1 MKSIV
6 LKENLRQGL
15 QIGER
20 ISGKSVSL
28 PILSNILL
36 RGIKNILEISATNL
50 EFAIVYQILS
60 KNTGE
65 WQAVVSAKTLSQLIG
80 TIAGDQIII
89 QSQEKGLVVEGQ
101 NNKATLRVLPGEEF
115 PVIPSI
121 QDKTEQG
128 EVATDA
134 LCEALDRVS
143 GIASL
148 GATRPEI
155 SGVLFSFSQ
164 KECRLAATD
173 SFRLGESVIGLQK
186 KGPDAS
192 FILPQRACREIIATF
207 GGRPGVVRITT
218 SPTQAEFE
226 HVSQEDASQPQIRL
240 ISRLI
245 DGEYPN
251 YQEIIPRTF
260 QTKVR
265 AKRTEFLNNL
275 RTAAI
280 FANRINEV
288 KISIDPKK
296 KGVEFRSQSPDLG
309 ENVSFM
315 AAAVEGTPQQT
326 SFSWRFLS
334 DGLTPIKDDV
344 VEFSLSGEDGPAV
357 LKGAKEEDYL
367 YVVMPLKT

>member
-6 LKENLRQGL
+6 LKENLKQGL
-15 QIGER
+15 QTGER
-20 ISGKSVSL
+20 ISGKSASL

-60 KNTGE
+60 KNIGE

-80 TIAGDQIII
+80 TITGDQVTL
-89 QSQEKGLVVEGQ
+89 QSQEKGLIVEGGG
-101 NNKATLRVLPGEEF
+101 NKATLRVLPGEEF

-121 QDKTEQG
+121 QNKIEQG
-128 EVATDA
+128 EVVTNA
-134 LCEALDRVS
+134 LCEALNRVS
-143 GIASL
+143 NIASL
-148 GATRPEI
+148 TAMRPEI

-173 SFRLGESVIGLQK
+173 SFRLGECVIDLRK

-192 FILPQRACREIIATF
+192 FILPQRASREIVATF
-207 GGRPGVVRITT
+207 GGKAGVLRITT
-218 SPTQAEFE
+218 SPTQVEFE
-226 HVSQEDASQPQIRL
+226 HVLQEDASQPQIRL

-251 YQEIIPRTF
+251 YQEIIPQTF
-260 QTKVR
+260 QVKVR
-265 AKRTEFLNNL
+265 AKRTEFLNHL
-275 RTAAI
+275 RAAAI

-288 KISIDPKK
+288 RLTIDPKK
-296 KGVEFRSQSPDLG
+296 KGVEFHSQSLDLG

-315 AAAVEGTPQQT
+315 AATVEGAPQQT

-334 DGLTPIKDDV
+334 DGLSSIKDDV
-344 VEFSLSGEDGPAV
+344 VEFSLSGQEGPAV
-357 LKGAKEEDYL
+357 LKGAKEEDSL
-367 YVVMPLKT
+367 YVVMPLKI

>member
-1 MKSIV
+1 MKSTI

-15 QIGER
+15 QTGER
-20 ISGKSVSL
+20 ISGKSASL
-28 PILSNILL
+28 PILGNILL
-36 RGIKNILEISATNL
+36 RGTKNILEISATNL

-65 WQAVVSAKTLSQLIG
+65 WQVVVPAKTLSQLIG
-80 TIAGDQIII
+80 TLSGDQVTLEAK
-89 QSQEKGLVVEGQ
+89 EKGLVVEGG

-121 QDKTEQG
+121 QNKLEQI
-128 EVATDA
+128 EIATST

-143 GIASL
+143 GIASV
-148 GATRPEI
+148 GTTRPEI

-164 KECRLAATD
+164 KECRVAATD
-173 SFRLGESVIGLQK
+173 SFRLGECVINLQK
-186 KGPDAS
+186 KGNDAS
-192 FILPQRACREIIATF
+192 FILPQRAAREVIAIF
-207 GGRPGVVRITT
+207 AGRGGVVRVTT
-218 SPTQAEFE
+218 SSTQVEFE
-226 HVSQEDASQPQIRL
+226 HVSPEDASQPQIRL

-251 YQEIIPRTF
+251 YQEIIPKTF
-260 QTKVR
+260 QAKVL
-265 AKRTEFLNNL
+265 AKRTEFLNHL
-275 RTAAI
+275 KAASV

-288 KISIDPKK
+288 RLVVDPKK
-296 KGVEFRSQSPDLG
+296 KGIEFRSQSPDLG

-315 AAAVEGTPQQT
+315 AATVEGTMQET

-334 DGLTPIKDDV
+334 DGLASIRDDV
-344 VEFSLSGEDGPAV
+344 VEFSMSGEDGPSV
-357 LKGAKEEDYL
+357 LKGAKEEDCL

>member
-15 QIGER
+15 QTGER
-20 ISGKSVSL
+20 ISGKSASL
-28 PILSNILL
+28 PILGNISL

-65 WQAVVSAKTLSQLIG
+65 WQVVVPAKTLSQLIG
-80 TIAGDQIII
+80 TLPGDQVTLEAK
-89 QSQEKGLVVEGQ
+89 EKGLVVEGGS
-101 NNKATLRVLPGEEF
+101 NKATLRVLPGEDF

-121 QDKTEQG
+121 QNKLEQIEIG
-128 EVATDA
+128 TAG

-148 GATRPEI
+148 GTTRPEI

-164 KECRLAATD
+164 KECRVAATD
-173 SFRLGESVIGLQK
+173 SFRLGECVVSLQK
-186 KGPDAS
+186 KGSDTS
-192 FILPQRACREIIATF
+192 FILPQRAAREIIAIF
-207 GGRPGVVRITT
+207 GGKSGVVRITT
-218 SPTQAEFE
+218 SSTQVEFE
-226 HVSQEDASQPQIRL
+226 HVSPEDASQPQVRL

-251 YQEIIPRTF
+251 YQEIIPKSF
-260 QTKVR
+260 QAKVLCKR
-265 AKRTEFLNNL
+265 AEFLNHL
-275 RTAAI
+275 KAASV

-288 KISIDPKK
+288 RLVIDPKK

-309 ENVSFM
+309 DNVSFM
-315 AAAVEGTPQQT
+315 AAQVEGTLQET

-334 DGLTPIKDDV
+334 DGLASIRDDV
-344 VEFSLSGEDGPAV
+344 VEFSLSGEDGPAL
-357 LKGAKEEDYL
+357 LKGAKEEDCL

>member
-1 MKSIV
+1 M
-6 LKENLRQGL
+6 
-15 QIGER
+15 
-20 ISGKSVSL
+20 
-28 PILSNILL
+28 
-36 RGIKNILEISATNL
+36 
-50 EFAIVYQILS
+50 
-60 KNTGE
+60 
-65 WQAVVSAKTLSQLIG
+65 
-80 TIAGDQIII
+80 
-89 QSQEKGLVVEGQ
+89 EGGS
-101 NNKATLRVLPGEEF
+101 NKATLKALSGEEF

-121 QDKTEQG
+121 QNKTECG
-128 EVATDA
+128 EIATDA

-173 SFRLGESVIGLQK
+173 SFRLGESIINLQK
-186 KGPDAS
+186 KGPDAL
-192 FILPQRACREIIATF
+192 FILPQRAAREITATL
-207 GGRPGVVRITT
+207 GGKTGTVRITT

-226 HVSQEDASQPQIRL
+226 HVLQEDASQPQIRL

-251 YQEIIPRTF
+251 YQEIIPRVF

-265 AKRTEFLNNL
+265 ARRSEFLNHL
-275 RTAAI
+275 RAASV

-288 KISIDPKK
+288 KLSVDPKK
-296 KGVEFRSQSPDLG
+296 KGIEFHSQSPDLG

-315 AAAVEGTPQQT
+315 TATVEGTSQQA

-334 DGLTPIKDDV
+334 DGLSSIQDDV

-357 LKGAKEEDYL
+357 LKGVKEEGYL